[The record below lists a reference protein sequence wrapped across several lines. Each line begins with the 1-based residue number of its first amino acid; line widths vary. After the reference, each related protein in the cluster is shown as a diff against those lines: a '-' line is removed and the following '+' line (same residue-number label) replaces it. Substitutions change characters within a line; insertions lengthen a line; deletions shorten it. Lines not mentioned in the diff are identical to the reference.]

1 MDWIASIFELFG
13 LYIVGNKNR
22 IGFVLIILAGISRIT
37 YVIISQSTYGLLLVV
52 VPALIIN
59 SRNYLKWRNEDVNK
73 NSSSL

>member
-22 IGFVLIILAGISRIT
+22 IGFVLNILAGISWIT
-37 YVIISQSTYGLLLVV
+37 YVVVSKSTYGLLLVV

>member
-22 IGFVLIILAGISRIT
+22 IGFVLNILAGISWIT
-37 YVIISQSTYGLLLVV
+37 YVVVSKSTYGLLLVV

-59 SRNYLKWRNEDVNK
+59 SRNYLKWRNEDVN
-73 NSSSL
+73 